1 MGNREL
7 ERGKADRNI
16 FSGDLRGYA
25 ADCLFYVLD
34 GKEHSRF
41 LSYFGIFALIFLL
54 IWVIQY
60 MLGRRDVKKM
70 NENLSIEKR

>member
-34 GKEHSRF
+34 GKEYSRF
-41 LSYFGIFALIFLL
+41 FKLFWNFCFDFSID
-54 IWVIQY
+54 
-60 MLGRRDVKKM
+60 LGHPVYARKARCEK
-70 NENLSIEKR
+70 NE